1 MASSTHVQGNM
12 QFREADEDKTLSSIA
27 KRKQNEQSEAEAHAV
42 PYSEMLPFF
51 LSCASFC
58 GAVRRSSRC
67 GPLVVICV
75 EFD

>member
-42 PYSEMLPFF
+42 PY
-51 LSCASFC
+51 
-58 GAVRRSSRC
+58 
-67 GPLVVICV
+67 
-75 EFD
+75 